1 MNRIVKRSD
10 KLTFYGVVDGNGNTT
25 FYRMKGFSEIS
36 VKKNSRE
43 YTRQYVDE
51 EFEQSDVVGYSPSIS
66 YAFDQFKDDPVHSDM
81 VSLSEQE
88 KVGDEAVRAIM
99 QVDLSQKNEDGTCP
113 AIKREFAVIFD
124 SEGNSLES
132 YSYSGTLRV
141 KGEKVFGTAVSDDDW
156 TTCSFHE
163 N

>member
-10 KLTFYGVVDGNGNTT
+10 KLTFFGVVDETGNIT
-25 FYRMKGFSEIS
+25 FHRMKGFSEIS

-43 YTRQYVDE
+43 YSRQYVDE
-51 EFEQSDVVGYSPSIS
+51 EFEQSDVVGYSPSIT
-66 YAFDQFKDDPVHSDM
+66 YTFDQFKDDPVHKDL
-81 VSLSEQE
+81 VSLSALER
-88 KVGDEAVRAIM
+88 VGDEAVRTIL
-99 QVDLSQKNEDGTCP
+99 QVDLSDKDGEGKCP

-141 KGEKVFGTAVSDDDW
+141 KGEKDFGVATSNDGWA
-156 TTCSFHE
+156 TCSFSE
-163 N
+163 G